1 MKNVYAVE
9 AVSVKERGAFLAYFT
24 GRSRKN
30 SFHFDEIK
38 IFATEPAKGLLEF

>member
-1 MKNVYAVE
+1 MMSILQE
-9 AVSVKERGAFLAYFT
+9 EEE
-24 GRSRKN
+24 KN